1 MSVQAQIFT
10 QNILDNFDYIQ
21 KTIGASCLTPV
32 VKADAYGLG
41 APKIVELLD
50 KARKPKLYY
59 VATLDEALDIRAV
72 TNADIAVFGG
82 MQSGQQ
88 AEFVAHNITPVLK
101 SPRDIELWAQEADRL
116 EQKLHCQIHLDTA
129 INRTGIQAA
138 DDEHMVAALGRF
150 DISYIISH
158 FVSSEELGNDLNQ
171 AQRTRF
177 LSRAQRYEQAYGR
190 SIQKSLANSS
200 AVFNDPSSHLDMV
213 RAGGGLWGIEMAIG
227 QAPEIK
233 PVFALSAKVLQVSD
247 IKSGETIGYNELF
260 TADEPCKIA
269 TLAMGYADGLHWP
282 ASNQAAFYWQG
293 QRCKIAGSV
302 SMDLTTVILPH
313 GLSEKDMPNSDDM
326 MELVGAHQ
334 LIENLAGACGARAY
348 EMQIAL
354 AGTRRAHRH
363 YIYAE

>member
-10 QNILDNFDYIQ
+10 QNILDNFDCIQ
-21 KTIGASCLTPV
+21 KTIGVSCLTPV

-59 VATLDEALDIRAV
+59 VATLDEALDIRAA
-72 TNADIAVFGG
+72 TKAGIAVFGG
-82 MQSGQQ
+82 MQFGQQ

-101 SPRDIELWAQEADRL
+101 SPRDIELWAQEASRL
-116 EQKLHCQIHLDTA
+116 ERKLPCQIHLDTA
-129 INRTGIQAA
+129 INRTGIQAV
-138 DDEHMVAALGRF
+138 DDESVMAALGRF

-158 FVSSEELGNDLNQ
+158 FVSSEELDNGLNQ

-177 LSRAQRYEQAYGR
+177 LSRAQRYEQAYGGR
-190 SIQKSLANSS
+190 IQKSLANSS
-200 AVFNDPSSHLDMV
+200 AVFNDQPSHLDMV
-213 RAGGGLWGIEMAIG
+213 RTGGGLWGIEMAIG
-227 QAPEIK
+227 QAPEVK

-247 IKSGETIGYNELF
+247 TKSGETIGYNELF
-260 TADEPCKIA
+260 KAAEPCKIA

-282 ASNQAAFYWQG
+282 ASNKAAFYWQG

-302 SMDLTTVILPH
+302 SMDLTIVIIPDD
-313 GLSEKDMPNSDDM
+313 LSEEDMPKPDDM

-334 LIENLAGACGARAY
+334 RIESLAGDCGARAY